1 MCQKPMK
8 STATRF
14 GRLSS
19 KNKNEVLEALI
30 DNLHNNA
37 AMRRR
42 LYEKCGVVFSNIECP
57 YNYFIAAPNIDEIL
71 GYLEE
76 SADEILSEEY
86 RPSFSGL
93 GIAAPESLAQTRTRF
108 LCKFIKV
115 STKEFKG
122 SSRYVLAQL
131 LGLSIVD
138 AKTND
143 HFVFMATAATMR
155 ASLETLIILH
165 ELIDAI

>member
-1 MCQKPMK
+1 MK

-19 KNKNEVLEALI
+19 KNKDDVVEALI
-30 DNLHNNA
+30 DNLYNNE

-42 LYEKCGVVFSNIECP
+42 LYEKCGVVFGNIESP
-57 YNYFIAAPNIDEIL
+57 YNYFMAAPNIDEIL
-71 GYLEE
+71 EYLEE

-86 RPSFSGL
+86 GPSFSGL

-138 AKTND
+138 AKTDDN
-143 HFVFMATAATMR
+143 FVFMATAATMR